1 VIQYSLI
8 CENRHKF
15 VAWFKS
21 AIVFDQQV
29 ANDIVTC
36 PVCATS
42 QVNKALMAPSV
53 TRARHKHYRQD
64 VENAAGSSA
73 ADPARQSV
81 SPSQNNQDQNNQHH
95 DQAKISL
102 SAGHPDQAKLARAL
116 RTLHDQIVS
125 QADYVGDKFASE
137 ARKIHDCEVEPHG
150 IYGEATAEEAAS
162 LLEDGIE
169 FMPLPSLP
177 EEQN

>member
-1 VIQYSLI
+1 MIQYSLI

-15 VAWFKS
+15 IAWFKS
-21 AIVFDQQV
+21 AKVFDEQIV
-29 ANDIVTC
+29 NDVVTC
-36 PVCATS
+36 PVCATNK
-42 QVNKALMAPSV
+42 VNKALMAPSV
-53 TRARHKHYRQD
+53 SRARHKQSD
-64 VENAAGSSA
+64 QEQK
-73 ADPARQSV
+73 DTPAYPPSRQSGAKA
-81 SPSQNNQDQNNQHH
+81 PNNQDR

-116 RTLHDQIVS
+116 RTLHDQIIS
-125 QADYVGDKFASE
+125 QADYVGDKFARE

-150 IYGEATAEEAAS
+150 IYGEATTEEAAS

-169 FMPLPSLP
+169 FMPLPTLP